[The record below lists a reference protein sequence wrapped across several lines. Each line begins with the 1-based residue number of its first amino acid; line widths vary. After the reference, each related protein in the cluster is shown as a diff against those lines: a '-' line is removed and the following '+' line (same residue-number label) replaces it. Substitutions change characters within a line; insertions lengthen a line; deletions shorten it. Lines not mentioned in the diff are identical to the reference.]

1 MSPVLTRMFSKT
13 RDRVMAVAMLV
24 ITALVLGFAPQAM
37 AQTNPTAQ
45 SLPYS
50 QNFDTTPGASGTT

>member
-45 SLPYS
+45 SL
-50 QNFDTTPGASGTT
+50 QIGRAHV